1 MQEHNN
7 VENEIVEIIKG
18 SPLDERTEEILIES
32 LDLLFQYIPVIKGIY
47 NNWRLRKIKIGIKE
61 LKKRV
66 SDIENP
72 NTDKFKNLF
81 ICAFENIS
89 KEKQDEKIKYI
100 VNVIVNGSNEE
111 GKSIDKSLIYL
122 SLLEGLTN
130 VELRVIGKF
139 YNDPYFDVNKN
150 LNVSELEEMDISED
164 MYNLALIHLKALGLL
179 DNDSMKKLEN
189 YAKEITEYT
198 QKGISEKY
206 DYEGMG
212 GKILLKPK
220 YMGNYNFY
228 LTDAG
233 KTFVEFVLKG
243 NDGV

>member
-130 VELRVIGKF
+130 VE
-139 YNDPYFDVNKN
+139 
-150 LNVSELEEMDISED
+150 
-164 MYNLALIHLKALGLL
+164 
-179 DNDSMKKLEN
+179 
-189 YAKEITEYT
+189 
-198 QKGISEKY
+198 
-206 DYEGMG
+206 
-212 GKILLKPK
+212 
-220 YMGNYNFY
+220 
-228 LTDAG
+228 
-233 KTFVEFVLKG
+233 
-243 NDGV
+243 